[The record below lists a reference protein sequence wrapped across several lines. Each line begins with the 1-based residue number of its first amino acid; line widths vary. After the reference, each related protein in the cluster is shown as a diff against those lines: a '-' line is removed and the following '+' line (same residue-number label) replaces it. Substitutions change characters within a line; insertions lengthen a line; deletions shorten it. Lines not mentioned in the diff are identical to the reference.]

1 MSNIR
6 LQVFISVIILTFL
19 CSALPASNRQ
29 LHKRFNFN
37 FMRTWDPIHHGAEP
51 LLREYATKAEETPNE
66 TVESLNDVVIQQE
79 SIPLSVEQRIRSR
92 FLCIQAMANPAAC
105 ADI

>member
-6 LQVFISVIILTFL
+6 LQVFISVILLTFL
-19 CSALPASNRQ
+19 CSALPTADRR

-51 LLREYATKAEETPNE
+51 LLREYASKAEETPNE
-66 TVESLNDVVIQQE
+66 TVEELNDVVMQQG
-79 SIPLSVEQRIRSR
+79 PFPPSVEQRIRSR

-105 ADI
+105 ANI